1 MSTVHEKG
9 ARATDFLRVDHAWVM
24 QLCNEYRA
32 AMNAGLPRA
41 TVAAEICRNVEA
53 HCEAETL
60 AFYPAVRHEAEAVVR
75 RMAEDRDAILACIAE
90 VRAFAYDP
98 PARDILMA
106 QLIALVERHAEA
118 EERELFPLL
127 EARLPAAM
135 QRLHASV
142 VRTRHA
148 AHIDG
153 PAPRV
158 RAAA

>member
-1 MSTVHEKG
+1 MDTLQNAG

-32 AMNAGLPRA
+32 SMRADLPRA
-41 TVAAEICRNVEA
+41 TVAAEICQNLEA
-53 HCEAETL
+53 HCEAEARAL
-60 AFYPAVRHEAEAVVR
+60 YPAIRHEAEPVLR
-75 RMAEDRDAILACIAE
+75 RLIEDREAIIACIAE

-98 PARDILMA
+98 PARDILMT
-106 QLIALVERHAEA
+106 QLIALVERHAEM
-118 EERELFPLL
+118 EERELFPLI
-127 EARLPAAM
+127 EARMPAAM

-142 VRTRHA
+142 VHTRHA

-153 PAPRV
+153 PTQPV